1 MKWLLPLLL
10 LPSLVFGQAFTFS
23 DLPFLAQGSTD
34 WQTRVVANG
43 GAMPSANTIS
53 AMETLRLGCIA
64 AGLTN
69 KIYSLCVF
77 VPDSLIA
84 ASTPLF
90 LHKGYPM
97 WTNSNFAATNLDING
112 LKGDGTS
119 KSLDT
124 GCMAKALSAG
134 GVSDTSDGSRGLTV
148 IVTESTGNVTG
159 VPIGYEDADGA
170 LFLELEISAA
180 GATVWLTE
188 SSNPLYFTTTND
200 FGRVGYVSGNT
211 WNDANT
217 NASIYVASP
226 LETHKVLATK
236 TIPDNGGSATLTDD
250 TISVFARKQDGTN
263 TAWSAQRL
271 SLAMVH
277 DGFTAAESASFWTL
291 ALACRQQLGGGTGDP
306 IHDYNRKVV
315 AAGGANISTT
325 TSNALRTF
333 YGGLNTDGILYLMS
347 VVNPVVPDN
356 LTAARTPVIWQSG
369 SEIWTNFNFAA
380 SNLTVAGLQGITA
393 DSKYLGT
400 GIVPSTANRISTTS
414 AGMTGVITDSPG
426 TGTQVILAGNPSTA
440 NVGCHFL
447 TTVSGNDNVLFRMW
461 RFDLVNTNFLSSAQ
475 PSPGDTWTGYI
486 SGNRINA
493 SNIALYV
500 ASTILPHAALTNG
513 NNQAQTGTA
522 AANTVAMLAW
532 ANNNNGTPASFGAH
546 RMSFVAFHGGLTEAQ
561 SANLYSRIHT
571 FRTAVGGGSP

>member
-1 MKWLLPLLL
+1 MKFLFLLL
-10 LPSLVFGQAFTFS
+10 LVPGLAFGQAFTFS

-43 GAMPSANTIS
+43 GAMPSANTIA

-84 ASTPLF
+84 ATTPLF
-90 LHKGYPM
+90 LHKGVDP
-97 WTNSNFAATNLDING
+97 WTNNNFVIGDLTVDG
-112 LKGDGTS
+112 LKGDGST

-124 GCMAKALSAG
+124 GCMAKALTDG

-148 IVTESTGNVTG
+148 IVTESTGNAGTVS
-159 VPIGYEDADGA
+159 IGTLNPPSNIY
-170 LFLELEISAA
+170 LELEVSANGITA
-180 GATVWLTE
+180 WLPS
-188 SSNPLYFTTTND
+188 SSNPLYFTPTND

-217 NASIYVASP
+217 NASLYVASP

-236 TIPDNGGSATLTDD
+236 TIPDNGGTVTATDD

-263 TAWSAQRL
+263 GFWSSQRM

-306 IHDYNRKVV
+306 VHNYNTKIV

-325 TSNALRTF
+325 TSNALRTL
-333 YGGLNTDGILYLMS
+333 YGGFNTDGLLELLS

-369 SEIWTNFNFAA
+369 SEVWTNFNFAA
-380 SNLTVAGLQGITA
+380 SNLTVSGLQGITA

-400 GIVPSTANRISTTS
+400 GIVPSTANRISATS
-414 AGMTGVITDSPG
+414 GGMTGVITDSPG
-426 TGTQVILAGNPSTA
+426 TGTQVIMAGNPSTA